1 MYHYTECG
9 LSHVYLLNGHHE
21 ESSDYGVVTSISNIA
36 GLHDAIGKTIVSKT
50 TEPLSGDEV
59 RFLRKEIDL
68 SQKNLGALLGV
79 EDQTVARWE
88 KGTVMI
94 PRAADI
100 LLRGLYMEAKFN
112 ACNLSTL
119 VNSLGQREAKQ
130 TMQRLEMQ
138 ELENTHWVVAE
149 NRTA

>member
-21 ESSDYGVVTSISNIA
+21 ADSDYGVVTSISNIA
-36 GLHDAIGKTIVSKT
+36 GLHDAIGKTIVNKT

-68 SQKNLGALLGV
+68 SQRNLGALLGV

-88 KGTVMI
+88 KGTVVI

-112 ACNLSTL
+112 TCNLSEL
-119 VNSLGQREAKQ
+119 VNNLSQWEAKQ

-138 ELENTHWVVAE
+138 ELENTQWVVAE